1 MVTTTAAAAAGGG
14 GGASTSSG
22 QQQTHTLS
30 AKVRKT
36 IQSIKEIVGNFS
48 DADIYMVLK
57 ETNMDPN
64 ETVQKLL
71 NQGLLFFYLF
81 IFCCVD

>member
-1 MVTTTAAAAAGGG
+1 MGEMVATTDATSAVTGG
-14 GGASTSSG
+14 GGAG
-22 QQQTHTLS
+22 RQQQHTLS
-30 AKVRKT
+30 ARVRKI

-57 ETNMDPN
+57 ETTMDPN

-71 NQGLLFFYLF
+71 NQGLRFFYLF